1 MLARLGRADAA
12 NAHLAAALK
21 LALAELEHGTSVTA
35 FGGAEFD
42 KQKLSVV
49 LINSI

>member
-21 LALAELEHGTSVTA
+21 LALAELER
-35 FGGAEFD
+35 GAARR
-42 KQKLSVV
+42 
-49 LINSI
+49 